1 MKTSIRKRK
10 YDDEALNNGNPQK
23 SIIYK
28 EPKPVERA
36 TDSGLAN
43 NQWWKTGKSSVN
55 YAPKVQ
61 TDSAVK
67 GAPLVGE
74 SPYKIPPSNYDIYP
88 NTNYAAD
95 ALKAEKE
102 GRFND
107 AAYFWGMRDQKIDAG
122 LGGNYAKYNP
132 YQYNSKYADEI
143 SDLRDKLENAESFR
157 YNPLEDEAYQN
168 LANVYSKNA
177 SDASANALAQM
188 AAANGGRLSSNAA
201 IASDLAYQNKM
212 AGLEAEIP
220 GLRQLAY
227 DMYQG
232 DLARTRESMN
242 DYIMQD
248 YTDYARW
255 NSDLERRIDN
265 QKYQNDLE
273 RQAEQTAYDRAKD
286 EEQTAYDRRISE
298 EQTAYDRKTSE
309 NQTAYDRAI
318 EEVRTFGTPV
328 TKETAELLGVP
339 QGTLIADSY
348 KWQNEM
354 KYSRDRDKISDE
366 RWEREF
372 AEMVRQFGVEEALRR
387 AGL

>member
-1 MKTSIRKRK
+1 MAINMRKKTEEEILQQSQDRQGNFYPGIESVSSRNPWKPKSPDTASKTSAVQ
-10 YDDEALNNGNPQK
+10 Y
-23 SIIYK
+23 
-28 EPKPVERA
+28 KPVSEVPA
-36 TDSGLAN
+36 I
-43 NQWWKTGKSSVN
+43 
-55 YAPKVQ
+55 
-61 TDSAVK
+61 K
-67 GAPLVGE
+67 GAPLASE
-74 SPYKIPPSNYDIYP
+74 SPYKIPPSNNDLYP
-88 NTNYAAD
+88 NTDYMQNMLD
-95 ALKAEKE
+95 AEKT
-102 GRFND
+102 GDYNT
-107 AAYFWGMRDQKIDAG
+107 AAYWERMRNEKIANG
-122 LGGNYAKYNP
+122 YGGNYAPTSFYN
-132 YQYNSKYADEI
+132 YNSKYTDKI
-143 SDLRDKLENAESFR
+143 SDLRDRLENAESFR

-212 AGLEAEIP
+212 SGLEAEIP
-220 GLRQLAY
+220 ALRQAAY
-227 DMYQG
+227 EMYQG

-273 RQAEQTAYDRAKD
+273 RQAEQTAYNRAKD

-298 EQTAYDRKTSE
+298 EETAYDRKTSE

-354 KYSRDRDKISDE
+354 MYNKDRDKISDE

-387 AGL
+387 ARL